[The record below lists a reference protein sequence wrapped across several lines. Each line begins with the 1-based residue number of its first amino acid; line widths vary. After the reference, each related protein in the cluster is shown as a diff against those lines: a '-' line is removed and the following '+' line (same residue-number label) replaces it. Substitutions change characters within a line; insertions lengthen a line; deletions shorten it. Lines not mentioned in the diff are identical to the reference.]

1 MAKDLISLRK
11 KKAYRAIFISI
22 FITAVIVLLKLE
34 MTRIGVKITLLAL
47 TLSPYGFLTLIAA
60 GLDVY
65 EMFLLRKVDLADL
78 FLLFIY
84 VEIIGMVGAYYSTHK
99 IPVTFPIV
107 IAITALCRLLI
118 LQGKESE
125 PWVLIGSAGA
135 ILVLAGAIY
144 ILNIGKGDIK

>member
-1 MAKDLISLRK
+1 MKIIKDLINNEFTKQLHWTTVVSEKFMLG
-11 KKAYRAIFISI
+11 
-22 FITAVIVLLKLE
+22 VI
-34 MTRIGVKITLLAL
+34 
-47 TLSPYGFLTLIAA
+47 GFLTLIAA

-65 EMFLLRKVDLADL
+65 QMFLLRAVDLADL

>member
-1 MAKDLISLRK
+1 MKIIKDLINNEFTKQLHWTTVVSEKFMLG
-11 KKAYRAIFISI
+11 
-22 FITAVIVLLKLE
+22 VIG
-34 MTRIGVKITLLAL
+34 I
-47 TLSPYGFLTLIAA
+47 LTLIAA

-65 EMFLLRKVDLADL
+65 QMFLLKTVDLADL

>member
-1 MAKDLISLRK
+1 MKIIKD
-11 KKAYRAIFISI
+11 
-22 FITAVIVLLKLE
+22 VINNEFTKQLHWTTVVSEKFMLGV
-34 MTRIGVKITLLAL
+34 IGV
-47 TLSPYGFLTLIAA
+47 LTLIAA
-60 GLDVY
+60 GLDIY
-65 EMFLLRKVDLADL
+65 EMFLLRTVDLADL

-84 VEIIGMVGAYYSTHK
+84 VEIIGMVGAYYSPHK

>member
-1 MAKDLISLRK
+1 MKILKDLINNEFTKQLHWTTVVSEKFMLG
-11 KKAYRAIFISI
+11 
-22 FITAVIVLLKLE
+22 VI
-34 MTRIGVKITLLAL
+34 
-47 TLSPYGFLTLIAA
+47 GFLTLIAA

-144 ILNIGKGDIK
+144 ILNVGKGDIK

>member
-1 MAKDLISLRK
+1 MKIIKD
-11 KKAYRAIFISI
+11 
-22 FITAVIVLLKLE
+22 VINNEFTKQLHWTTVVSEKFMLGV
-34 MTRIGVKITLLAL
+34 IGI
-47 TLSPYGFLTLIAA
+47 LTLIAA
-60 GLDVY
+60 GLDIY
-65 EMFLLRKVDLADL
+65 QMFLLRTVDLADL

-107 IAITALCRLLI
+107 IAITALYRLLI

-125 PWVLIGSAGA
+125 PWVLFSSAGA